1 MLQLNGKE
9 IGMNLTDFAKRQL
22 RDICWGRGV
31 ELAEVEA
38 RLKEMSFPSDQ
49 RHQFMPLSLPLSR
62 EILAMSDAEKSRP
75 VLILELYYHGRWIDT
90 VWIK

>member
-1 MLQLNGKE
+1 
-9 IGMNLTDFAKRQL
+9 MNLTDFAKRQL

-38 RLKEMSFPSDQ
+38 RIKEKSFPSDERRQ
-49 RHQFMPLSLPLSR
+49 YMPLSLPLPR
-62 EILAMSDAEKSRP
+62 KVAEMSDAEKSQP
-75 VLILELYYHGRWIDT
+75 VLILELYYHGSWIDT